1 MTTQPL
7 SADQQL
13 AHLHA
18 PFPPEDLEWR
28 FQSSG
33 KGAQNGSMLP
43 FIQNRAV
50 MDRLDQIVG
59 PGNWSSNVWSE
70 GNGPLNERV
79 WYCRLKAKLA
89 DGRELEHVDVADATQ
104 IEPSKGGASDAMKR
118 AAVKLG
124 IGRYLY
130 FLPKFY
136 VDQKP
141 SPMWKWHQHIA
152 SHMPQ
157 KCPWAVPGGTGRP
170 PEGKGSEGWGF
181 DTSYASPAPQQG
193 QQPQQQP
200 RPQQLPPTPQPQAQR
215 QPPPQQ
221 RQQDAFQGQGQ
232 QGYGQPP
239 PQQQRQQ
246 MAPPPRQDGDDP
258 DCPLPQHSPPPF
270 DLSERIS
277 FGTHKGK
284 AWGHMAL
291 GSPEGRRRGWLKWLY
306 DSRES
311 ANVPMMRDAGFR
323 AGQILAW
330 LDGRVTPAEDPW
342 APVPQQEREPGMDDG
357 PPPGQYQSSDPYGA
371 GDDGPF

>member
-7 SADQQL
+7 TAEQQL

-18 PFPPEDLEWR
+18 PFPVEDLEWR
-28 FQSSG
+28 FQAAG
-33 KGAQNGSMLP
+33 KGAQGGSMLP

-70 GNGPLNERV
+70 GHGPLNERV

-130 FLPKFY
+130 FLPKFW
-136 VDQKP
+136 VDHKP
-141 SPMWKWHQHIA
+141 SPMWKWHQHVA

-170 PEGKGSEGWGF
+170 PEGKGSDGWGF
-181 DTSYASPAPQQG
+181 DTSYAGPAAAAPQAS
-193 QQPQQQP
+193 QQP
-200 RPQQLPPTPQPQAQR
+200 RPQQQPPNQQPPAQR
-215 QPPPQQ
+215 QQ
-221 RQQDAFQGQGQ
+221 
-232 QGYGQPP
+232 

-246 MAPPPRQDGDDP
+246 EAFQQPQQRRPMDPPPRQDGEDP

-270 DLSERIS
+270 DLSERIP
-277 FGTHKGK
+277 FGTNQGK

-291 GSPEGRRRGWLKWLY
+291 GSPDGRRRGWLRWLY
-306 DSRES
+306 DNRES
-311 ANVPMMRDAGFR
+311 ANTQTMRDAGLR

-330 LDGRVTPAEDPW
+330 LDGKVTPAEDPW
-342 APVPQQEREPGMDDG
+342 APAPQQGQWREPGMDDG
-357 PPPGQYQSSDPYGA
+357 IDLHDSSYGA
-371 GDDGPF
+371 SDGGDTHF

>member
-1 MTTQPL
+1 MTTQPKL
-7 SADQQL
+7 TADEQL

-33 KGAQNGSMLP
+33 KGAQGGSMLP

-70 GNGPLNERV
+70 GHGPLNERV
-79 WYCRLKAKLA
+79 WCCRLKAKLA

-152 SHMPQ
+152 NHMPQ
-157 KCPWAVPGGTGRP
+157 KCPWAVPGGAGRP
-170 PEGKGSEGWGF
+170 PEGKGSDGWAF

-200 RPQQLPPTPQPQAQR
+200 RPQQQQPSQAPQPQR
-215 QPPPQQ
+215 Q
-221 RQQDAFQGQGQ
+221 
-232 QGYGQPP
+232 P

-246 MAPPPRQDGDDP
+246 EAFPPQQQRQPMAPPPRQDGDDP

-270 DLSERIS
+270 DLSERIP
-277 FGTHKGK
+277 FGTNQGK
-284 AWGHMAL
+284 AWGHMAM
-291 GSPEGRRRGWLKWLY
+291 GSPDGRRRGWLKWLY

-311 ANVPMMRDAGFR
+311 ANVPMVQDAGFR

-330 LDGRVTPAEDPW
+330 LDGRHTPAEDPW
-342 APVPQQEREPGMDDG
+342 APAPPQQQRQPGSDDG
-357 PPPGQYQSSDPYGA
+357 PQQGRYDYSPAPGSDPGYVGDL
-371 GDDGPF
+371 GDDTPF

>member
-1 MTTQPL
+1 MTTQTQL
-7 SADQQL
+7 TAEQQL

-33 KGAQNGSMLP
+33 KGAQGGSMLP

-59 PGNWSSNVWSE
+59 PGNWTSNVWSE
-70 GNGPLNERV
+70 GGPLTERV

-157 KCPWAVPGGTGRP
+157 KCPWAVPGGAGRP

-181 DTSYASPAPQQG
+181 DTSYAGPAAAAPQAS
-193 QQPQQQP
+193 QQP
-200 RPQQLPPTPQPQAQR
+200 RPQQQPPIQQPPAQR
-215 QPPPQQ
+215 
-221 RQQDAFQGQGQ
+221 
-232 QGYGQPP
+232 PP

-246 MAPPPRQDGDDP
+246 EAFQQPQQRRPMDPPPRQDGEDP

-270 DLSERIS
+270 DLSERIP
-277 FGTHKGK
+277 FGTNQGK

-291 GSPEGRRRGWLKWLY
+291 GSPDGRRRGWLRWLY
-306 DSRES
+306 DNRES
-311 ANVPMMRDAGFR
+311 ANTQTMRDAGFR

-330 LDGRVTPAEDPW
+330 LDGKVTPAEDPW
-342 APVPQQEREPGMDDG
+342 APVPQQQQEWHPSMDYEPPHGG
-357 PPPGQYQSSDPYGA
+357 RNPGLAPGGDPGYTGEL
-371 GDDGPF
+371 GDDTPF